1 MRRGWID
8 VLGARRFERIDGTP
22 HDTETR
28 VLMDAVGGYRSRE
41 RDAQP
46 MVARPVGHPHV
57 EVDSVE
63 SGIERGGDFD
73 LQRQG
78 IRAAGAAIRGQLA
91 GDGIFASQRDAAAR
105 TGGLQYARASRGR
118 NRNRGRSGNGIEIVF
133 IAPVAI
139 VFKIQL
145 ELRAAPKV
153 SNREA
158 THARTDAI
166 EFVFDRIARRAGLRN
181 RIVADDLK
189 ESESGLRKIVRNE

>member
-78 IRAAGAAIRGQLA
+78 IRAAG
-91 GDGIFASQRDAAAR
+91 
-105 TGGLQYARASRGR
+105 TGSKLYSSP
-118 NRNRGRSGNGIEIVF
+118 RSPSSSKYNSNS
-133 IAPVAI
+133 AP
-139 VFKIQL
+139 
-145 ELRAAPKV
+145 RRR
-153 SNREA
+153 S
-158 THARTDAI
+158 
-166 EFVFDRIARRAGLRN
+166 RIARPRTPALMR
-181 RIVADDLK
+181 
-189 ESESGLRKIVRNE
+189 